1 MSRPIPR
8 SSIADLLT
16 MTGLTEREGRLWEA
30 LVAGVPLHVS
40 QLAEVTELHRP
51 AVYAALK
58 TLLKK
63 GLITSVTHQKRVM
76 YTTTGVNQ
84 LKQYAAT
91 REKALKG
98 FLKTVPI
105 LPGITSIASKEMR
118 IFHGKE
124 LVEVW
129 KIIRDETTKRT
140 TFFRYDAYSPKMSAS
155 LYMPAG
161 YYADLEKKKLERFVI
176 TNQGLRTAKY
186 VKKMECASQ
195 VLPASFDTF
204 EQGITQFIVGDL
216 LALVDFTTET
226 AFVIRNKALAEYH
239 KQLFL
244 FLYYRLKEDAL
255 R

>member
-1 MSRPIPR
+1 MTRPL
-8 SSIADLLT
+8 SKTSTANLLT
-16 MTGLTEREGRLWEA
+16 MTGLTEREGLIWETLA
-30 LVAGVPLHVS
+30 TGVPLHVS
-40 QLAEVTELHRP
+40 QLAQATELHRP
-51 AVYAALK
+51 AVYLALK
-58 TLLKK
+58 ALLKK
-63 GLITSVTHQKRVM
+63 ELITFVTQRKRVL
-76 YTTTGVNQ
+76 YTTTGVDQ

-98 FLKTVPI
+98 FLKTVPA
-105 LPGITSIASKEMR
+105 LPGASSIASKELR

-129 KIIRDETTKRT
+129 KIIRDETPKRT

-161 YYADLEKKKLERFVI
+161 YYADMEKKKLERFVI
-176 TNQGLRTAKY
+176 TNQGLRSAKY

-195 VLPASFDTF
+195 VLPASFDRF
-204 EQGITQFIVGDL
+204 EQGVTQFIVGDL

-244 FLYYRLKEDAL
+244 FVYSRLKEDAL